1 MHGGDFTIDKK
12 TYIYVLFFMVGIM
25 LAVVVIETMK
35 IPMNYVW
42 IPFISSIFLST
53 VAILYTV
60 EDVRLHEVVLAA
72 VTSVIV
78 SFMIGTFGAIS
89 GALLLFQGISSGL
102 GFAATSVSG
111 LAASLG
117 LMGVAAVPT
126 VVAAAAVASPIS
138 AIEAANIPLPRS
150 RSNSLDDDWLVGGRH
165 RRGGLR
171 WRW

>member
-1 MHGGDFTIDKK
+1 M
-12 TYIYVLFFMVGIM
+12 VSFMI
-25 LAVVVIETMK
+25 AAVVIETMK
-35 IPMNYVW
+35 IPGNYVW

-72 VTSVIV
+72 VSSVV
-78 SFMIGTFGAIS
+78 LSFIIGTFGVIS
-89 GALLLFQGISSGL
+89 SALLLFQGISASL
-102 GFAATSVSG
+102 GFAASNVAG

-117 LMGVAAVPT
+117 LMGTVAVPAV
-126 VVAAAAVASPIS
+126 VVAAAVADPQAAVR
-138 AIEAANIPLPRS
+138 AADLRAAAAVPLPRS
-150 RSNSLDDDWLVGGRH
+150 RANSLDDDWLMGGRR